1 MVIKRKFEEN
11 CYVFAVGNGK
21 EVRIMAAKLNY
32 NTEAFRH
39 ELDNLDISETFIE
52 LGDLNQMISQL

>member
-1 MVIKRKFEEN
+1 
-11 CYVFAVGNGK
+11 
-21 EVRIMAAKLNY
+21 MAAKLNY

-39 ELDNLDISETFIE
+39 ELDNLDISETFIK